1 MLFGQGVLVTNTAK
15 RSRFFQLLALFTTKA
30 TLEGIEFIVWTFYRS
45 PQDQNFLYQQG
56 RTRPGKIIT
65 NCDGTLQRSRHQ
77 EWLAVDILIIKDG
90 SDVWTNDPAYERLGE
105 IWEALGGHWGGNFAL
120 CDYVHFELSESE

>member
-1 MLFGQGVLVTNTAK
+1 MTNTAK
-15 RSRFFQLLALFTTKA
+15 RCRFLQLLALLIQKA

-65 NCDGTLQRSRHQ
+65 NCDGQINQSNHQ
-77 EWLAVDILIIKDG
+77 QWLAVDILVIRDG
-90 SDVWTNDPAYERLGE
+90 ADLWTHEPEYDRLGE
-105 IWEALGGHWGGNFAL
+105 IWESLGGKWGGSFKSI
-120 CDYVHFELSESE
+120 DDIFHFELGVE